1 MIKTF
6 LLLMLSIFYSGILSA
21 QSQPKP
27 TAEEIIRA
35 VDRNMSAKTTVLE
48 SKMIVHGR
56 RATRTISSKSWIL
69 GQDTAF
75 TEYMSP
81 AREKGTKMLKIGN
94 RMWTYSPQTDRIIQ
108 ISGHMLRQSV
118 MGSDLSYEDMMED
131 PKLFERYNA
140 VLEGDDI
147 IDNIVCWRILL
158 TARTKGLAYNS
169 RKLWIDKERMVPLRE
184 ELYAKSG
191 KLIKSL
197 RITEVMKVGDR
208 WYPRIWIFKDE
219 LKSNSMGT
227 EWIVDKIEF
236 DLNIP
241 EKRFSK
247 SGLRK

>member
-1 MIKTF
+1 MIKIHWILIIPYF
-6 LLLMLSIFYSGILSA
+6 LNGILSA
-21 QSQPKP
+21 QPQPN
-27 TAEEIIRA
+27 AEDIIKA

-56 RATRTISSKSWIL
+56 RATRTISSKSWMI
-69 GQDTAF
+69 GQDKAF
-75 TEYMSP
+75 TEYTAP

-94 RMWTYSPQTDRIIQ
+94 TMWTYSPQTDRIIR

-131 PKLFERYNA
+131 PKLSERYSA
-140 VLEGDDI
+140 VLEGEAVL
-147 IDNIVCWRILL
+147 DNKDCWVILL
-158 TARTKGLAYNS
+158 TAREKGLAYNS
-169 RKLWIDKERMVPLRE
+169 RKIWIDKKRMIPLRE

-197 RITEVMKVGDR
+197 RISEIMKVGER
-208 WYPRIWIFKDE
+208 WYPRIWVFKDE
-219 LKSNSMGT
+219 LKSNSRGT

-236 DLNIP
+236 DVNIP

>member
-1 MIKTF
+1 MVRIF
-6 LLLMLSIFYSGILSA
+6 LLSALPFLYNGMLSA
-21 QSQPKP
+21 QLPP
-27 TAEEIIRA
+27 NAEEIIKA
-35 VDRNMSAKTTVLE
+35 VDRNLSARTTVLE

-56 RATRTISSKSWIL
+56 RATRTISSKSWML
-69 GQDTAF
+69 GQEKAF

-140 VLEGDDI
+140 VIDGEEI
-147 IDNIVCWRILL
+147 IDNIDCWRILL
-158 TARTKGLAYNS
+158 TAREKGLAYNS
-169 RKLWIDKERMVPLRE
+169 RKLWVDKERMIPLRE

-197 RITEVMKVGDR
+197 RISEVMRVGDR
-208 WYPRIWIFKDE
+208 WYPRIWLFKDE
-219 LKSNSMGT
+219 LKLNSKGT

-236 DLNIP
+236 DLDIP
-241 EKRFSK
+241 ENRFTK

>member
-1 MIKTF
+1 MIKIFCMLIMPYF
-6 LLLMLSIFYSGILSA
+6 LHGILSA
-21 QSQPKP
+21 QSQPN
-27 TAEEIIRA
+27 AEDIIKA

-56 RATRTISSKSWIL
+56 RATRTISSKSWMI
-69 GQDTAF
+69 GQDKAF
-75 TEYMSP
+75 TEYTAP

-94 RMWTYSPQTDRIIQ
+94 TMWTYSPQTDRIIR

-131 PKLFERYNA
+131 PKLFERYSA
-140 VLEGDDI
+140 VFEGEAV
-147 IDNIVCWRILL
+147 IDNKECWVILL
-158 TARTKGLAYNS
+158 SAKEKGLAYNT
-169 RKLWIDKERMVPLRE
+169 RKIWIDKERMIPLRE

-197 RITEVMKVGDR
+197 RISEIMKVGER
-208 WYPRIWIFKDE
+208 WYPRIWLFKDE
-219 LKSNSMGT
+219 LKSNSRGT
-227 EWIVDKIEF
+227 EWIVEKIEF
-236 DLNIP
+236 DVNIP

>member
-1 MIKTF
+1 MIKIF
-6 LLLMLSIFYSGILSA
+6 CMLIMLFFHNGILSA
-21 QSQPKP
+21 QSQPN
-27 TAEEIIRA
+27 AEEIIKA

-56 RATRTISSKSWIL
+56 RATRTISSKSWMI
-69 GQDTAF
+69 GQDKAF
-75 TEYMSP
+75 TEYTAP

-94 RMWTYSPQTDRIIQ
+94 TMWTYSPQTDRIIR

-131 PKLFERYNA
+131 PKLSERYSA
-140 VLEGDDI
+140 VLEGEAV
-147 IDNIVCWRILL
+147 IDNKDCWVISL
-158 TARTKGLAYNS
+158 TAREKGLAYNS
-169 RKLWIDKERMVPLRE
+169 RKIWIDKKRMIPLRE

-208 WYPRIWIFKDE
+208 WYPRIWVFKDE
-219 LKSNSMGT
+219 LKSNSRGT

-236 DLNIP
+236 DVSIP

>member
-6 LLLMLSIFYSGILSA
+6 LLLMLSFFYSGIMSA
-21 QSQPKP
+21 QQQP
-27 TAEEIIRA
+27 TAGEIIKA

-56 RATRTISSKSWIL
+56 RATRTISSKSWML
-69 GQDTAF
+69 GQEKAF

-81 AREKGTKMLKIGN
+81 AREKGTKMLKIGK
-94 RMWTYSPQTDRIIQ
+94 RMWMYSPQTDRIIQ
-108 ISGHMLRQSV
+108 LSGHMLRQSV

-131 PKLFERYNA
+131 PELFERYNA
-140 VLEGDDI
+140 VLEGEDI
-147 IDNIVCWRILL
+147 VDNRDCWVILL
-158 TARTKGLAYNS
+158 TAQEKGLAYNS
-169 RKLWIDKERMVPLRE
+169 RKLWIDKERMIPLRE

-197 RITEVMKVGDR
+197 RISEVMRVGDR

-219 LKSNSMGT
+219 LKSSSKGT
-227 EWIVDKIEF
+227 EWIVEKIEF

-241 EKRFSK
+241 DKRFSK

>member
-1 MIKTF
+1 MIKIFCMLIMSFF
-6 LLLMLSIFYSGILSA
+6 LHGILSA
-21 QSQPKP
+21 QSQPN
-27 TAEEIIRA
+27 AEDIIKA

-56 RATRTISSKSWIL
+56 RATRTISSKSWMI
-69 GQDTAF
+69 GQDKAF
-75 TEYMSP
+75 TEYTAP

-94 RMWTYSPQTDRIIQ
+94 TMWTYSPQTDRIIR

-131 PKLFERYNA
+131 PKLFERYSA
-140 VLEGDDI
+140 VLEGEAV
-147 IDNIVCWRILL
+147 IDNKDCWVILL
-158 TARTKGLAYNS
+158 SAKERGLAYNS
-169 RKLWIDKERMVPLRE
+169 RKIWIDKKRMIPLRE

-197 RITEVMKVGDR
+197 RISEIMQVGDR

-219 LKSNSMGT
+219 LKSNSKGT
-227 EWIVDKIEF
+227 EWIVEKIEF
-236 DLNIP
+236 DVNIP

>member
-6 LLLMLSIFYSGILSA
+6 LISMLLFFYGGILSA
-21 QSQPKP
+21 QSQP
-27 TAEEIIRA
+27 TAEEIIKA
-35 VDRNMSAKTTVLE
+35 VDRNMSAKTTILE

-56 RATRTISSKSWIL
+56 RATRTISSKSWML
-69 GQDTAF
+69 GQDKAF

-94 RMWTYSPQTDRIIQ
+94 TMWTYSPQTDRIIQ
-108 ISGHMLRQSV
+108 ISGHLLRQSV

-131 PKLFERYNA
+131 RKLFDRYNA

-147 IDNIVCWRILL
+147 IGNIVCWRIML
-158 TARTKGLAYNS
+158 TARRKGLAYNS
-169 RKLWIDKERMVPLRE
+169 IKLWIDKERMIPLRE

-197 RITEVMKVGDR
+197 RISEVMQVGDR

-219 LKSNSMGT
+219 LKSNSRGT

>member
-1 MIKTF
+1 MINVF
-6 LLLMLSIFYSGILSA
+6 LVLMLPFFYSGILFA
-21 QSQPKP
+21 QSLPNVDD
-27 TAEEIIRA
+27 IIKA
-35 VDRNMSAKTTVLE
+35 VDRNMSAKSTVLE

-56 RATRTISSKSWIL
+56 RATRTISSKSWMI
-69 GQDTAF
+69 GQDKAF

-94 RMWTYSPQTDRIIQ
+94 TMWTYSPQTDRIIQ

-131 PKLFERYNA
+131 PKLSENYNA
-140 VLEGDDI
+140 VIEGEEI
-147 IDNIVCWRILL
+147 IDNTDCWRILL
-158 TARTKGLAYNS
+158 TAREKGLAYNS
-169 RKLWIDKERMVPLRE
+169 RKIWIDKERMIPLRE

-197 RITEVMKVGDR
+197 RISEIMQVGDR

-219 LKSNSMGT
+219 LKSNSRGT

-241 EKRFSK
+241 DKRFSK

>member
-1 MIKTF
+1 MNKIF
-6 LLLMLSIFYSGILSA
+6 SMLILLFFYSGILFA
-21 QSQPKP
+21 QSQPN
-27 TAEEIIRA
+27 AEDIIKA
-35 VDRNMSAKTTVLE
+35 VDRNMSAKTTVLK

-56 RATRTISSKSWIL
+56 MATRTISSKSWML
-69 GQDTAF
+69 GQDKAF
-75 TEYMSP
+75 TEYISP

-94 RMWTYSPQTDRIIQ
+94 NMWTYSPQTDRIIQ

-131 PKLFERYNA
+131 PKLFDRYNA
-140 VLEGDDI
+140 VLEGEAVIDDK
-147 IDNIVCWRILL
+147 DCWVILL
-158 TARTKGLAYNS
+158 TAREKGLAYNS
-169 RKLWIDKERMVPLRE
+169 RKIWIDKERMIPLRE

-197 RITEVMKVGDR
+197 RISEIMKVGDR

-219 LKSNSMGT
+219 LKSNSKGT

-236 DLNIP
+236 DVNIP
-241 EKRFSK
+241 DKRFSK